1 MLAKPIQDQPGLFVF
16 GWLTRSDFRV
26 VLIIVM
32 YLVTAK
38 TPFEGI
44 VSFNDGH
51 SKGKQNDQI
60 HI

>member
-1 MLAKPIQDQPGLFVF
+1 MLAKSIQDQPGLFVL

-26 VLIIVM
+26 VLIVM

-38 TPFEGI
+38 TPFEGV

-51 SKGKQNDQI
+51 SKGNQNDQI